1 VSIPVLRSGLGAL
14 LVLLLLGQPQV
25 FPAEETRSGGPP
37 ARSPLD
43 WLAGERTL
51 YEVLQYLYRW
61 YWAEEDVRPLLA
73 KEETLL
79 WWREVP
85 AARDEGD
92 RSRFLELY
100 LPELHTEVVLKKAD
114 YELPER
120 GVRIRNEH
128 FHVLEVHRRGPID
141 EEDWSSYRLHLGA
154 LMDYLLWKRSHR
166 EYPDATISTYMAE
179 AVAKALANPSQDF
192 GSRVS
197 PGEFPVEVHVAPLSP
212 VGNDLWVYWEEAE
225 VVFKFES
232 EADLSD
238 PLAWETH
245 RVHIQTYDLRHQV
258 VVSLAEVPGSNAFLT
273 RDRAGRILYNCVVLG
288 QWRELNP
295 PGALAPAP

>member
-1 VSIPVLRSGLGAL
+1 MRIRLPRSGLAAL
-14 LVLLLLGQPQV
+14 LVVVLLGPPQV
-25 FPAEETRSGGPP
+25 LPAEEARSGGPP
-37 ARSPLD
+37 AMRVLN

-61 YWAEEDVRPLLA
+61 YWAEEEVRPLFA
-73 KEETLL
+73 QEETLL

-120 GVRIRNEH
+120 GVSIRNEH

-141 EEDWSSYRLHLGA
+141 EEEWSSYRLHLGA

-166 EYPDATISTYMAE
+166 EYPDASLTPYLAE
-179 AVAKALANPSQDF
+179 AVAQALVNPARDF
-192 GSRVS
+192 ASRVES
-197 PGEFPVEVHVAPLSP
+197 REYPLEVHVAPLSP
-212 VGNDLWVYWEEAE
+212 VGNDLWVYWEEGE
-225 VVFKFES
+225 LLFKFES

-245 RVHIQTYDLRHQV
+245 RVHVETYDLRRQV

-273 RDRAGRILYNCVVLG
+273 RHRVGRILYNCVVLG
-288 QWRELNP
+288 QWRALDP
-295 PGALAPAP
+295 PGDLPVAR